1 MSKPNGRA
9 QACLGSP
16 TPRSPG
22 AVRSVPEPPV
32 VPSHLLGE
40 VLRHLSCSRLTDQT
54 VQRMAELMTRF
65 VTYLEK
71 GHGIHSIADVAEEH
85 AEGFIFASMGLSG
98 HRRPAP
104 ATMHL
109 RRSALRLYFRTARE
123 LGTAI
128 GDPTL
133 DIVLPAR
140 SGLSGR
146 PLTDDEIALGR
157 SFSLNTL
164 NATRRP
170 AAWALAEATARTS
183 EIPRIQAADVDAE
196 GARVWISGSTKAEPR
211 WGRLSDW
218 GLQQVLRR
226 VESLSSTDSAL
237 VYEGNGS
244 EQSRQASSCIAIS
257 QTLLDAGLDREPDV
271 RPGSV
276 VGWAGRRIFEE
287 TASIDEVARR
297 LGVRSLDR
305 AASIIAWDWTGNSCG
320 EKGGTW

>member
-1 MSKPNGRA
+1 MPKISGGRNLAPVPNPPSSTIDSA
-9 QACLGSP
+9 PLGS
-16 TPRSPG
+16 TVALSL
-22 AVRSVPEPPV
+22 
-32 VPSHLLGE
+32 LLGK
-40 VLRHLSCSRLTDQT
+40 VLRQLNGARFTDQT
-54 VQRMAELMTRF
+54 VQRMAEIMTRF

-71 GHGIHSIADVAEEH
+71 GHGIRSIADVAEEH
-85 AEGFIFASMGLSG
+85 AEGFIFASTGISG
-98 HRRPAP
+98 RGRPTP

-109 RRSALRLYFRTARE
+109 RRSALRLYFRIARE
-123 LGTAI
+123 LGMSI

-133 DIVLPAR
+133 DLLLPAR
-140 SGLSGR
+140 SSLATR
-146 PLTDDEIALGR
+146 PLTDDEITLGR

-183 EIPRIQAADVDAE
+183 EIPHVRVQDVDA
-196 GARVWISGSTKAEPR
+196 AASRVWVSGSTKVEPR
-211 WGRLSDW
+211 WGQLSEW

-226 VESLSSTDSAL
+226 MEGLRKDDLL

-257 QTLLDAGLDREPDV
+257 QTLMDSGLDREQDV

-276 VGWAGRRIFEE
+276 VAWAGNKIFEE
-287 TASIDEVARR
+287 TGSIDAVARR

-305 AASIIAWDWTGNSCG
+305 AAGVIGWDWAGSSCG
-320 EKGGTW
+320 EKGGNC

>member
-1 MSKPNGRA
+1 MSNPNGGRVLA
-9 QACLGSP
+9 
-16 TPRSPG
+16 
-22 AVRSVPEPPV
+22 SVPNPPLSAV
-32 VPSHLLGE
+32 DSDLNSTVAPSLLLGE
-40 VLRHLSCSRLTDQT
+40 VLRRLNGARFTDQT
-54 VQRMAELMTRF
+54 VQRMAEIMTRF

-71 GHGIHSIADVAEEH
+71 GHAIDSIGDVAEEH
-85 AEGFIFASMGLSG
+85 AEGFIFATMGI
-98 HRRPAP
+98 RDRWRPTP

-109 RRSALRLYFRTARE
+109 RRSALRLYFRIARE
-123 LGTAI
+123 LGLSI

-133 DIVLPAR
+133 DVKLPAR
-140 SGLSGR
+140 SCLSAR
-146 PLTDDEIALGR
+146 PLTDDEITLGR

-183 EIPRIQAADVDAE
+183 EIPHVRMRDVDA
-196 GARVWISGSTKAEPR
+196 ATSRVWISGSTKLEPR
-211 WGRLSDW
+211 WGQLSNW

-226 VESLSSTDSAL
+226 MEGLKQDDYL

-257 QTLLDAGLDREPDV
+257 QTLVDCGLDREQDV

-276 VGWAGRRIFEE
+276 AAWAGNKIFEE
-287 TASIDEVARR
+287 TGSIDEVARR

-305 AASIIAWDWTGNSCG
+305 AAGVIGWDWTGSTS
-320 EKGGTW
+320 GGKAATSNK

>member
-1 MSKPNGRA
+1 MAS
-9 QACLGSP
+9 
-16 TPRSPG
+16 
-22 AVRSVPEPPV
+22 AVRTAPEPSIA
-32 VPSHLLGE
+32 PSLLLGE
-40 VLRHLSCSRLTDQT
+40 VLRHLNGARLTDQT
-54 VQRMAELMTRF
+54 VQRMAEIMTRY

-71 GHGIHSIADVAEEH
+71 GHGVRSIADVAEEH
-85 AEGFIFASMGLSG
+85 AEGFISACMGIRG
-98 HRRPAP
+98 RRRPTP

-109 RRSALRLYFRTARE
+109 RRSALRLYFRIARE
-123 LGTAI
+123 LGTPI

-140 SGLSGR
+140 SSLVAR
-146 PLTDDEIALGR
+146 PLTDDEITLGR

-183 EIPRIQAADVDAE
+183 EIPHVRVQNVDADA
-196 GARVWISGSTKAEPR
+196 GRVWISGSSKMKPR
-211 WGRLSDW
+211 WGQLSAW

-226 VESLSSTDSAL
+226 AESLSSPEARL

-244 EQSRQASSCIAIS
+244 GQSRQASSCIAIS
-257 QTLLDAGLDREPDV
+257 QTLVDAGLAREPDV

-276 VGWAGRRIFEE
+276 VAWAGHKIFEA
-287 TASIDEVARR
+287 TGSINEVARR

-305 AASIIAWDWTGNSCG
+305 AAAFIGWDWTGSSCG
-320 EKGGTW
+320 GKGGTG